1 MNDKEYS
8 YLKLKILKLLKLDID
23 AYKVT
28 QMRRRLEAFVT
39 PRAPNGAVQFCRQLE
54 QDAEMQKELKDM
66 LTINVSEFFRDASQ
80 FEQLRS
86 VILPE
91 LLQSNPRLNIWTAGC
106 SHGDEPYTV
115 AMILDELSPGQMQ
128 RILATD
134 LDLEVLKQA
143 KAGGP
148 YPAKGLQSVSEEQLR
163 TYFTAEDREGYK
175 IVDKL
180 RKRVNFR
187 EHNLLSDPFE
197 QGFDLVICRNVMIYF
212 SEETKDRLF
221 RQFHAALKP
230 NGVYFVGATESLL
243 DARAVGFAPIS
254 PNFYRKSVTSDADSL
269 EKMAA

>member
-1 MNDKEYS
+1 MNDKEYA
-8 YLKLKILKLLKLDID
+8 YLKQKIRKLLKLDVD

-28 QMRRRLEAFVT
+28 QMRRRLEAFVA

-54 QDAEMQKELKDM
+54 QNADTQKELKDM
-66 LTINVSEFFRDASQ
+66 LTINVSEFFRDAAQ
-80 FEQLRS
+80 FEELRS

-91 LLQSNPRLNIWTAGC
+91 LLRNSPRLNIWTAGC

-115 AMILDELSPGQMQ
+115 AMILDELSPGRLH

-148 YPAKGLQSVSEEQLR
+148 YPLRSLQNVSEEQLQ
-163 TYFTAEDREGYK
+163 TYFTAEGADYK
-175 IVDKL
+175 IVDTL

-187 EHNLLSDPFE
+187 EHNLLSDPFG

-221 RQFHAALKP
+221 RQFQAALKP

-243 DARAVGFAPIS
+243 DARNLGFAPVS
-254 PNFYRKSVTSDADSL
+254 PNFYRKSAASDAKSR
-269 EKMAA
+269 EKVAA

>member
-8 YLKLKILKLLKLDID
+8 YLKHKIRKLLKLDID

-39 PRAPNGAVQFCRQLE
+39 PRAPNGAVQFCHQLE
-54 QDAEMQKELKDM
+54 QNADTQKELKDM
-66 LTINVSEFFRDASQ
+66 LTINVSEFFRDAAQ

-91 LLQSNPRLNIWTAGC
+91 LLKNNPRLNIWTAGC

-115 AMILDELSPGQMQ
+115 AMILDELSPGQMH

-134 LDLEVLKQA
+134 LDPEVLRQA

-148 YPAKGLQSVSEEQLR
+148 YSPKSLQSVSEEQLR
-163 TYFTAEDREGYK
+163 TYFTAEGKSYRV
-175 IVDKL
+175 VDTL

-230 NGVYFVGATESLL
+230 TGMYFVGATESLL
-243 DARAVGFAPIS
+243 NARSVGFAPVS
-254 PNFYRKSVTSDADSL
+254 PNFYRRSAASDADSR
-269 EKMAA
+269 EKVAA

>member
-8 YLKLKILKLLKLDID
+8 YLKQKIRKLLKLDID

-28 QMRRRLEAFVT
+28 QMRRRLEAFVK
-39 PRAPNGAVQFCRQLE
+39 PRAPNGAVQFCHQLE
-54 QDAEMQKELKDM
+54 QDADTQKELKDM
-66 LTINVSEFFRDASQ
+66 LTINVSEFFRDTAP

-91 LLQSNPRLNIWTAGC
+91 LLQSSPRLNIWTAGC

-115 AMILDELSPGQMQ
+115 AMILDEISPGRMH

-148 YPAKGLQSVSEEQLR
+148 YPAKGLEGVSADQLR
-163 TYFTAEDREGYK
+163 TYFTDEGREGYK
-175 IVDKL
+175 IGDTL
-180 RKRVNFR
+180 RKRVDFR

-212 SEETKDRLF
+212 SEETKGRLF

-243 DARAVGFAPIS
+243 DARALGFAPVS
-254 PNFYRKSVTSDADSL
+254 PNFYRKSADSDAGSQ